1 MVPYL
6 LILSLALLGMQ
17 ALPASCWPDDP
28 APLEGDVSSLE
39 LAELH
44 QMLAAS
50 EPLLSRPAWQQ
61 LRQASL
67 LGWHPQSR

>member
-1 MVPYL
+1 MAPYL

-17 ALPASCWPDDP
+17 ALPARCWPDGP
-28 APLEGDVSSLE
+28 APLDGNVRVLE

-50 EPLLSRPAWQQ
+50 EPLLSRPAWQA
-61 LRQASL
+61 LRQATL